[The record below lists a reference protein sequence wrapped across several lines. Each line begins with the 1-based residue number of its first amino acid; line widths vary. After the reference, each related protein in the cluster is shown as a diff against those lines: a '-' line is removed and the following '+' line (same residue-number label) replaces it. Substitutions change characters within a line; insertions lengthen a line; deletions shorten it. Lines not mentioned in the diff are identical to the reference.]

1 MSRSLFGSFALAALG
16 ACSFTPTGNDQPCVA
31 ACDGNDLITCP
42 GGATGAP
49 VSETCPVSCSPT
61 PTPHCGV
68 LAPSNVLAAK
78 LDELLPTATGSV
90 TTPSGTFEIDTDTGL
105 VAMIGGAN
113 PFAMPGTRFETIEGN
128 LSVLVVDSFVVPPS
142 ATLRGKGTR
151 GLIIVSRGEIDVQG
165 TLDFSAGCSL
175 GGPVTPRCAGPGG
188 GNGGAFNVL
197 TKGCAPG
204 FNGAGKG
211 GGAGGGLGSIGGAGG
226 VGSSAATASSLAM
239 CGDAT
244 LDPLVGG
251 SGGGA
256 GAMNSN
262 ADGGGG
268 GGAVQLSA
276 FGRVRVL
283 GRIFVGG
290 GGGGGSTG
298 NNGGGGGGAGGA
310 VLIEGDTVLLEGA
323 VVIATGGGGGGGRN
337 GSPGASA
344 RVDGSV
350 ASGGASGG
358 GGEGGDGATRTVDAE
373 AGAAGGGM
381 NNIDG
386 GGGGGGGRGRIRVN
400 VRGGEITIPA
410 SANLAGET
418 TTGAYPVR

>member
-1 MSRSLFGSFALAALG
+1 MSEVCPIGCAA
-16 ACSFTPTGNDQPCVA
+16 TPA
-31 ACDGNDLITCP
+31 
-42 GGATGAP
+42 
-49 VSETCPVSCSPT
+49 
-61 PTPHCGV
+61 PHCGA
-68 LAPSNVLAAK
+68 LAPSNVPAAK
-78 LDELLPTATGSV
+78 LDELLPQATGSV
-90 TTPSGTFEIDTDTGL
+90 TAPSGNFEIDTDTGL
-105 VAMIGGAN
+105 VAMAGGAN
-113 PFAMPGTRFETIEGN
+113 PFAMPGTRFETLEGN

-142 ATLRGKGTR
+142 ATLRGTGTR
-151 GLIIVSRGEIDVQG
+151 GLIIVARGEIDVQG

-175 GGPVTPRCAGPGG
+175 GGPVTPRCPGPGG
-188 GNGGAFNVL
+188 GKGGAFNVL

-211 GGAGGGLGSIGGAGG
+211 GGAGGGFATMGG
-226 VGSSAATASSLAM
+226 VGGLGTTAATASELTM
-239 CGDAT
+239 CGDET

-256 GAMNSN
+256 GAMNSD

-290 GGGGGSTG
+290 GGGGGSAG

-310 VLIEGDTVLLEGA
+310 VLIEGDTVLLDSA
-323 VVIATGGGGGGGRN
+323 VLIATGGGGGGGRT
-337 GSPGASA
+337 GSPGSSA

-350 ASGGASGG
+350 APGGASGG
-358 GGEGGDGATRTVDAE
+358 GGEGGDGATATLAAE

-381 NNIDG
+381 MNIDG
-386 GGGGGGGRGRIRVN
+386 GGGGGGGLGRIRIN
-400 VRGGEITIPA
+400 VRGGGFSVPGT
-410 SANLAGET
+410 ANAAGAVS
-418 TTGAYPVR
+418 TGAYPIR